1 MEKVEKVMKSKTMSK
16 VIRKRPQGTTNPAD
30 VYTIETKGGKTFCF
44 TISEDCVL
52 IHNSTTLKDVTFV
65 VEGLDAR
72 IHSYNIDA
80 TIYQIDSH

>member
-16 VIRKRPQGTTNPAD
+16 VIKKRPQGTTNSAD

-44 TISEDCVL
+44 SISEDYVL

-65 VEGLDAR
+65 EGLDAK

-80 TIYQIDSH
+80 TIYQIDLH